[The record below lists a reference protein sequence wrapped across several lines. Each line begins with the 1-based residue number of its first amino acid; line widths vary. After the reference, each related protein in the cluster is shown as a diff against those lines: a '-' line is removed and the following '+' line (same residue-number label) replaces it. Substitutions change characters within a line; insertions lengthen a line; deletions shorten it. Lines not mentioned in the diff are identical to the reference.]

1 MINWQNLAEKS
12 WTTAHRKQWLVSL
25 IAARRGVAT
34 WQLLPDYELSK
45 LKGAWEM
52 YAFIRTTHPV
62 QARSLRK
69 RYEYRRFYELF
80 RLWRLHEFSAEEC
93 IEHLEFDGGIAGMVG
108 QVEDVH
114 GAPEWERRGQYI
126 YKTVDK
132 FVHVA
137 YGAPEWFCDWAS
149 DTKELFERHGIK

>member
-1 MINWQNLAEKS
+1 MNWSRLADTSWTDAHNKHWLCAMIVAKRTIYTCKIPLAEQS
-12 WTTAHRKQWLVSL
+12 
-25 IAARRGVAT
+25 
-34 WQLLPDYELSK
+34 QLR
-45 LKGAWEM
+45 GAWEM
-52 YAFIRTTHPV
+52 YAFIRAQRP
-62 QARSLRK
+62 QDARRLRK
-69 RYEYRRFYELF
+69 RYEYRRFYELY
-80 RLWRLHEFSAEEC
+80 RLWRLHEFSADEC